1 MAKKSRATF
10 QKRDKERARQQK
22 QHDKAQRRVAA
33 KAQRGPSAPP
43 MGDDAVAITDLRPGL
58 QVVPAPWE
66 EAPSADVMAVATTEE
81 RTAHGYVC

>member
-10 QKRDKERARQQK
+10 QKREKERARQQK

-33 KAQRGPSAPP
+33 KAQHGPSAPP
-43 MGDDAVAITDLRPGL
+43 MADDALAITGLRPGL
-58 QVVPAPWE
+58 QAVPAPWE
-66 EAPSADVMAVATTEE
+66 EAPPADVMAVATTEE

>member
-43 MGDDAVAITDLRPGL
+43 MADDALAITGLRPGL
-58 QVVPAPWE
+58 QAVPAPWE
-66 EAPSADVMAVATTEE
+66 EAPPADVMAVATTEE

>member
-10 QKRDKERARQQK
+10 QKREKERARQQK

-33 KAQRGPSAPP
+33 KAQRGASAPP
-43 MGDDAVAITDLRPGL
+43 MADDAFAITGLRPGL
-58 QVVPAPWE
+58 QAVPAPWE
-66 EAPSADVMAVATTEE
+66 ETPPADVMAVATTEE